1 MRPIPIGEA
10 IAAQRPEWIVFI
22 VTRRGDGFVDVM
34 PAGWVMRASGSP
46 AMFAVSVGHLR
57 YTNELVRHAGEFVLA
72 FPAAGQEE
80 VVAICGS
87 HSGRDL
93 DKVERCGLRLLSGQA
108 VKAPLLA
115 DAFLNFECRLVTS
128 VETGDHTVFVGE
140 VLAAYRGTAS
150 GPLVNFGDGVYDLA
164 KRKRGS

>member
-72 FPAAGQEE
+72 FPAAGQEG

-93 DKVERCGLRLLSGQA
+93 DKVERCALRLQRGEA
-108 VKAPLLA
+108 IETPLLA
-115 DAFLNFECRLVTS
+115 DAFLNFECRLVTAT
-128 VETGDHTVFVGE
+128 ETGDHTVFVGE
-140 VLAAYRGTAS
+140 VMAAHRGEVA
-150 GPLVNFGDGVYDLA
+150 GPLVNFGDGVYALA
-164 KRKRGS
+164 ERKRGS